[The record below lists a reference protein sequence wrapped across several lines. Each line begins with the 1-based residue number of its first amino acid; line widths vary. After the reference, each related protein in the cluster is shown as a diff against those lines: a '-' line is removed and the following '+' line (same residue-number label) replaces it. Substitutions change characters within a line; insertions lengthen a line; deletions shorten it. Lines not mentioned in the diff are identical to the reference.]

1 MLEEILFVLVI
12 FLSNIVQTVT
22 GFAGTVLAMPF
33 SLILVGDSIAKP
45 VLNLSAVVICLYV
58 VIKNLKQID
67 WKQLGW
73 MLLFVGMGFAAGFG
87 IEYLNLDANIM
98 RSSYGLVV
106 SLLAVFFAFFDT
118 KSIRIP
124 SWILFIALFLGG
136 ILHKL
141 YVSGGPLVVI
151 YSTYKLRSKD
161 SFRGTLSLMWI
172 ILNSIM
178 FGQHLY
184 QGLFTEKVWIL
195 FGIST
200 AVSFLSM
207 YLGKII
213 YKHVSQELFMK
224 IAAILLFI
232 SGVSLML

>member
-1 MLEEILFVLVI
+1 MLEDILFIVVI
-12 FLSNIVQTVT
+12 FLANIVQTVT

-33 SLILVGDSIAKP
+33 SLRLVGENVAKP

-58 VIKNLKQID
+58 VIRYFRHIN
-67 WKQLGW
+67 WKQLGL
-73 MLLFVGMGFAAGFG
+73 MMLFVGIGFSAGFG
-87 IEYLNLDANIM
+87 IELLPLDKKILLQV
-98 RSSYGLVV
+98 YGLAVCAI
-106 SLLAVFFAFFDT
+106 SLFFCFFDL
-118 KSIRIP
+118 KRRKIP
-124 SWILFIALFLGG
+124 SWILYIVLILGG

-151 YSTYKLRSKD
+151 YATYKLSDKD
-161 SFRGTLSLMWI
+161 SFRSSLSFMWI

-178 FGQHLY
+178 FAQHVYL
-184 QGLFTEKVWIL
+184 GFFTSEVWIL

-213 YKHVSQELFMK
+213 YKHVSLEAFMNVSYV
-224 IAAILLFI
+224 LLLI
-232 SGVSLML
+232 SGLSLLI